1 MPVGPTVW
9 WVFLFSFWLHLSPQ
23 IDAQLVMDLAL
34 GTCNIINLEK
44 RQKVLPLNRELLRWE
59 KKVGRSNLLNWLV
72 AICCYVVQTSW
83 YSGIGTIV
91 LTMVLATC
99 SYSGTTLKSVIHE
112 NVNVNPGL
120 SFSVQ
125 CSLAC
130 ASIFTFQS
138 VKMHVQ
144 AKSRIYIY
152 TLH

>member
-1 MPVGPTVW
+1 MRKKSW
-9 WVFLFSFWLHLSPQ
+9 EIQSFKL
-23 IDAQLVMDLAL
+23 
-34 GTCNIINLEK
+34 
-44 RQKVLPLNRELLRWE
+44 
-59 KKVGRSNLLNWLV
+59 

-125 CSLAC
+125 CSYRL
-130 ASIFTFQS
+130 SQGFIFTL
-138 VKMHVQ
+138 
-144 AKSRIYIY
+144 YIR
-152 TLH
+152 

>member
-83 YSGIGTIV
+83 YSGIGTIGK
-91 LTMVLATC
+91 
-99 SYSGTTLKSVIHE
+99 YSMDLKRVIKLH
-112 NVNVNPGL
+112 N
-120 SFSVQ
+120 
-125 CSLAC
+125 
-130 ASIFTFQS
+130 
-138 VKMHVQ
+138 
-144 AKSRIYIY
+144 KSREASLRASRDELWNSRLFLSNPSSSYIIFFTY
-152 TLH
+152 YIS

>member
-1 MPVGPTVW
+1 MRKKSWEIQSFKLASGYMLLCSTDLM
-9 WVFLFSFWLHLSPQ
+9 VFW
-23 IDAQLVMDLAL
+23 
-34 GTCNIINLEK
+34 
-44 RQKVLPLNRELLRWE
+44 
-59 KKVGRSNLLNWLV
+59 NWN
-72 AICCYVVQTSW
+72 C
-83 YSGIGTIV
+83 IV